1 VVRAKRDFGNALA
14 LPFRWPRSIY
24 DNIRLDLQR
33 SRKRHARRTRA
44 PRIHL
49 LIPSLSYSEEVATTN
64 PNREFGTLSP
74 WRLHKLPDRRSE
86 FGPVILLCRCFD
98 KTGSNSAKRRRS
110 GSAPTSEPKLDSELA
125 GSEQSHRTFENLSLT
140 DCGIS
145 SSKRRE
151 SHSCSLG
158 VWCEARNCNPIRCS
172 LAQQTVDSSV
182 N

>member
-1 VVRAKRDFGNALA
+1 MRMDFKRSQN
-14 LPFRWPRSIY
+14 
-24 DNIRLDLQR
+24 
-33 SRKRHARRTRA
+33 RHARRTRA

-110 GSAPTSEPKLDSELA
+110 RSAPTSDPKLDSELP
-125 GSEQSHRTFENLSLT
+125 GSQQSHTTLDNLSLT
-140 DCGIS
+140 ASRIS
-145 SSKRRE
+145 SS
-151 SHSCSLG
+151 
-158 VWCEARNCNPIRCS
+158 NPP
-172 LAQQTVDSSV
+172 Q
-182 N
+182 

>member
-1 VVRAKRDFGNALA
+1 M
-14 LPFRWPRSIY
+14 P
-24 DNIRLDLQR
+24 LD
-33 SRKRHARRTRA
+33 A
-44 PRIHL
+44 I
-49 LIPSLSYSEEVATTN
+49 
-64 PNREFGTLSP
+64 
-74 WRLHKLPDRRSE
+74 
-86 FGPVILLCRCFD
+86 
-98 KTGSNSAKRRRS
+98 
-110 GSAPTSEPKLDSELA
+110 SEPELDSERAVTPHDFDWGHDLPDLVATRRRFLADSKLA
-125 GSEQSHRTFENLSLT
+125 GNKQSHGTFENLSLT

>member
-1 VVRAKRDFGNALA
+1 MRMDFKRSQN
-14 LPFRWPRSIY
+14 
-24 DNIRLDLQR
+24 
-33 SRKRHARRTRA
+33 RHARRTRA

-110 GSAPTSEPKLDSELA
+110 GSAPTSQPKPQYEVS
-125 GSEQSHRTFENLSLT
+125 RTSQAHVT
-140 DCGIS
+140 C
-145 SSKRRE
+145 
-151 SHSCSLG
+151 
-158 VWCEARNCNPIRCS
+158 
-172 LAQQTVDSSV
+172 
-182 N
+182 